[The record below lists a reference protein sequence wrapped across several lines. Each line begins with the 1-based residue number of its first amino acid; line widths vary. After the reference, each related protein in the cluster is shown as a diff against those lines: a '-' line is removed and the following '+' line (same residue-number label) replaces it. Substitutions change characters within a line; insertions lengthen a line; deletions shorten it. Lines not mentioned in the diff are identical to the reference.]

1 MDNFSYFLARGDKSS
16 ATRYKS
22 VTGPLASDG
31 SYSKF
36 VWDFSKG
43 EPFLDNDAEI
53 KFRTSGEGQLPDFY
67 VTSFGAILANE
78 KVCNLVR
85 DHGFDVQILPCEI
98 NADYSILNPVYCIDC
113 IDRELSNGEYNR
125 DGSVKMML
133 ELKLLKGRIL
143 DCDIFRVRYWETAGF
158 IVSKRV
164 FDVLLRGKFDGL
176 EFVGVD
182 CR

>member
-1 MDNFSYFLARGDKSS
+1 MYNFAYFLARGDKSS
-16 ATRYKS
+16 AARFKS

-31 SYSKF
+31 SYPDF

-43 EPFLDNDAEI
+43 EPFLDKDAEI
-53 KFRTSGEGQLPDFY
+53 RFRASGEGDLADFF
-67 VTSFGAILANE
+67 VTSFGAILVNE
-78 KVCNLVR
+78 NVCSVVR
-85 DHGFDVQILPCEI
+85 DQGFDVQILPCET
-98 NADYSILNPVYCIDC
+98 NADYSILNPVHCIDC

-133 ELKLLKGRIL
+133 ELKLLKGRIM
-143 DCDIFRVRYWETAGF
+143 DRDIFRIRYWEAAGF

-164 FDVLLRGKFDGL
+164 FDVFWGSKFKGL
-176 EFVGVD
+176 EFVGLD